1 MAITVDGVPQAESF
15 APDVYQGYGYFN
27 GTRNTTELENIQ
39 QVVISKGADSLSVGS
54 GGIGGAVQFRTKNVA
69 DFVRPEQNFGLLAKV
84 GYSSKNAEW
93 RQVAG
98 GLPPPYQLLL
108 INGEKAKQQV
118 SAVLQIDQLE
128 QGLSELVNQFELQR
142 YQLPGMT
149 VLR

>member
-1 MAITVDGVPQAESF
+1 M
-15 APDVYQGYGYFN
+15 
-27 GTRNTTELENIQ
+27 
-39 QVVISKGADSLSVGS
+39 
-54 GGIGGAVQFRTKNVA
+54 
-69 DFVRPEQNFGLLAKV
+69 LAKV

-98 GLPPPYQLLL
+98 GLPPYQLLL